1 MDGKWH
7 YENKAYDRGY
17 SYVAGVDEAGRGP
30 LAGPVV
36 AAACCLTPNLDISGI
51 DDSKKLSPVKR
62 RLLFDLLVSHPGVSL
77 GIGIVEAE
85 VIDAINILEA
95 TKQAMKSA
103 IERLSKKPDYL
114 LVDGLELKGP
124 IPGEKV
130 IKGDALSISIGAAS
144 IIAKVTRDQKME
156 EYHETYPEYGFIRHK
171 GYGTKEHLAA
181 LHHFGP
187 CPIHRKSF
195 APVRDVEQALLG

>member
-1 MDGKWH
+1 MDGKWS
-7 YENKAYDRGY
+7 YEYRAFEQGHLF
-17 SYVAGVDEAGRGP
+17 VAGVDEAGRGP

-36 AAACCLTPNLDISGI
+36 AAACCLTPGLDICGI
-51 DDSKKLSPVKR
+51 DDSKKLSPAKR
-62 RLLFDLLVSHPGVSL
+62 RLLFDLLSNHPEVGI
-77 GIGIVEAE
+77 GIGIVDSS

-95 TKQAMKSA
+95 TKKAMKSA

-144 IIAKVTRDQKME
+144 IIAKVARDQKME

-181 LHHFGP
+181 LLQFGP

-195 APVRDVEQALLG
+195 APVRDAERALLG